1 MNLVRDAEGAIS
13 FGLVETNVYVSR
25 FTGKLSGRL
34 GAAHLNDL
42 QQALEAGGG
51 ASVTYFV
58 DASELV
64 SFDMLARSAFVR
76 FLLRHRKRFSEI
88 VVLNWVSGASAGG
101 QSLAATVGE
110 PVLMLEDRHEFEH
123 RLVSAAPRAAQ
134 LIRASGSHAIAAEVG
149 GANKARRATRG

>member
-13 FGLVETNVYVSR
+13 FGLVETNVYLSR

-34 GAAHLNDL
+34 GTAHLNDL
-42 QQALEAGGG
+42 QQALEGA
-51 ASVTYFV
+51 ASVSYFG

-76 FLLRHRKRFSEI
+76 FLLRHRKRFNEI
-88 VVLNWVSGASAGG
+88 VVLNWVSSAALGG

-149 GANKARRATRG
+149 GASNALRAKRG